1 MNSIIKLDSKC
12 SNNFFLM
19 IDMDGTITDT
29 ENIHYN
35 GYKYALEQYGINI
48 DYDEYINLSNNGKV
62 DEYLK
67 EKIPDNF
74 KTIKII
80 KNSHIKTN
88 NIINLMKGAEELI
101 NYIICFNINHV
112 VVTNTSKENVDFFKE
127 KNPLLNKL
135 TNWITKEDYKYPK
148 PNNECY
154 FIAKSK
160 YYKNE
165 KYIIGIENT
174 ICGYNAIKFLT
185 NIVYIMTSINN
196 SQYSYFKI
204 HDVNIID
211 DLQLIYK
218 IYNKY

>member
-101 NYIICFNINHV
+101 ILFVLI
-112 VVTNTSKENVDFFKE
+112 
-127 KNPLLNKL
+127 L
-135 TNWITKEDYKYPK
+135 
-148 PNNECY
+148 
-154 FIAKSK
+154 
-160 YYKNE
+160 
-165 KYIIGIENT
+165 
-174 ICGYNAIKFLT
+174 
-185 NIVYIMTSINN
+185 IM
-196 SQYSYFKI
+196 
-204 HDVNIID
+204 
-211 DLQLIYK
+211 
-218 IYNKY
+218 